1 MACPFPRGALPH
13 LYSCTWIRG
22 YGPLDENDPNF
33 IFNPNTFEITIV
45 NASIE
50 DSPSDYVC
58 QVKVENP
65 LGNDWT
71 VRSQQISLNVT
82 ETVAD
87 QIQPHPSSSSIT
99 STAPS
104 VAETSVVS
112 PNGNPKI
119 TLVVVVGITALIII
133 IALISTIVVIVV
145 LASIKRKRSVPTND
159 IELARTN
166 LGSSTSIFMDTSH
179 FQHTLSPV
187 PIHTFRLPTN
197 TATVH
202 TAASSGTSSLFV
214 KPLLE
219 TRDEY
224 PPSCN
229 VEFIGSI
236 QVVDCD
242 RQGGEYRNAEHGI
255 HIRIPKDAVQDSI
268 ELEIGFAVHGHFTF
282 PDHMRPVS
290 VILWMNVADNPD
302 FEFSK
307 EIKVTLPHYLQ
318 LSTSDSRSKTDELGC
333 MFAATVIEETQSE
346 PMAFTKLDDD
356 KVGYMQR
363 DGCIKTKRAGYMCLC
378 AKKSFIDANSAYYLV
393 TVPTPIARPSDGWSI
408 PFYMCYHLDTFVE
421 VGCVYSYREI
431 DCDKAELL

>member
-1 MACPFPRGALPH
+1 MLFP
-13 LYSCTWIRG
+13 S
-22 YGPLDENDPNF
+22 F
-33 IFNPNTFEITIV
+33 
-45 NASIE
+45 
-50 DSPSDYVC
+50 SD
-58 QVKVENP
+58 Q
-65 LGNDWT
+65 T
-71 VRSQQISLNVT
+71 
-82 ETVAD
+82 
-87 QIQPHPSSSSIT
+87 QPHPSPSSTT

-104 VAETSVVS
+104 VFSGYETNVVS
-112 PNGNPKI
+112 PNGNPTT
-119 TLVVVVGITALIII
+119 TLVVAVVAGITVPLALIII
-133 IALISTIVVIVV
+133 AVVIVVIV
-145 LASIKRKRSVPTND
+145 ACKKYRRSDSTDD
-159 IELARTN
+159 IEMASTN
-166 LGSSTSIFMDTSH
+166 VGSSTSIFMDTSH
-179 FQHTLSPV
+179 FQQTLPTL
-187 PIHTFRLPTN
+187 PIHSLSLPIN

-202 TAASSGTSSLFV
+202 TAASSGSSSLFV

-268 ELEIGFAVHGHFTF
+268 ELEMGFAVHGHFTF

-318 LSTSDSRSKTDELGC
+318 LSTSDSRSKVDELGC
-333 MFAATVIEETQSE
+333 MYAATVIEETQSE

-363 DGCIKTKRAGYMCLC
+363 DGYIKTKRAGYMCLC

-393 TVPTPIARPSDGWSI
+393 TVPTPIARPSAGWSI

-421 VGCVYSYREI
+421 VGCE
-431 DCDKAELL
+431 